1 MSVAE
6 TMTLKLKAAFDPA
19 TLDVQDVSEEHRDH
33 GGWREGGETH
43 FHIAMTSK
51 SFNDKTKLEM
61 QRAVNKALA
70 IELSGPVHALSM
82 EVGGV

>member
-6 TMTLKLKAAFDPA
+6 TMTKKLKDAFDPA

-43 FHIAMTSK
+43 FHIAMTSSAFNGK
-51 SFNDKTKLEM
+51 SRVEM

-70 IELSGPVHALSM
+70 EELSGPVHALSM